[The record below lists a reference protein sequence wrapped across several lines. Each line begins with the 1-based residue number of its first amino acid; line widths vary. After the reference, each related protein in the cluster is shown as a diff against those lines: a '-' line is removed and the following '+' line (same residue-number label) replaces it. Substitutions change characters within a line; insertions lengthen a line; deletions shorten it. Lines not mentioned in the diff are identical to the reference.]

1 MSGWMQNFHQ
11 PKEVRWWI
19 VIVSLC
25 AMVAFA
31 VYFSLVVFSQTSL
44 RLDEAQSLF
53 QTNRDVPGMLHLIA
67 QDVHVPGYHL
77 LLHYWQLLFGN
88 DIFAARMMSLVF
100 FVLLILATF
109 ALASY
114 VFNRNVG
121 LFAAL
126 LVTLSPFMDWYG
138 SEARMYSMLAFIT
151 VIHQLTFMKLYQEGR
166 TVHWVWFTLTAIV
179 GMYTHYFFAF
189 VILTEVIFFLFTRK
203 KFASPKSLLKFS
215 IAGAIVFAALL
226 PWLWYVL
233 QLGSASNTQPSLTEP
248 SSIDLFNTYA
258 QFIFGFQIDALN
270 TILVSLWPIVV
281 LLAFFAL
288 QKNRKTS
295 NEAIFFVLA
304 AIVPVIGAFIISVT
318 VRPFFQSRYL
328 IVALPALM
336 IFLAWILSIYTRR
349 VRITLQIGLVTVI
362 LGLFV
367 VQAVNPNTPVKEDY
381 REAVGY
387 LSQEATSQ
395 DVIILSAPFTIYPT
409 EYYYQGDAKVTTQP
423 IWNRFSQGSVPAFDE
438 QKLETEAKQN
448 TQSYQKAWLMLSYD
462 QGYNDDIKN
471 YFDNHFE
478 RLAGREFSK
487 GLWVYSYKVRYD
499 PGVKITP

>member
-1 MSGWMQNFHQ
+1 MSGWMQNFQQ
-11 PKEVRWWI
+11 PKEAHWWI
-19 VIVSLC
+19 IIACLLG
-25 AMVAFA
+25 MVLFA
-31 VYFSLVVFSQTSL
+31 VYFSLTIFSQTSL

-67 QDVHVPGYHL
+67 QDVHVPGYHI

-88 DIFAARMMSLVF
+88 DIFAARMMSLMF
-100 FVLLILATF
+100 FVLLIPAVF
-109 ALASY
+109 MLASY
-114 VFNRNVG
+114 TFNRNVG

-151 VIHQLTFMKLYQEGR
+151 VVHQLFFMKLYQEGR
-166 TVHWVWFTLTAIV
+166 AVHWVWFTLTAIA

-189 VILTEVIFFLFTRK
+189 VILAEVLFYAFTWR
-203 KFASPKSLLKFS
+203 KFAAPKALVKFGLS
-215 IAGAIVFAALL
+215 GALVVLALV
-226 PWLWYVL
+226 PWLWYVI
-233 QLGSASNTQPSLTEP
+233 QLGTASNTQPSLTEP

-258 QFIFGFQIDALN
+258 QFIFGFQVDALN

-304 AIVPVIGAFIISVT
+304 AIVPVVGAFIVSVT

-336 IFLAWILSIYTRR
+336 IFLAWILSIYSRR
-349 VRITLQIGLVTVI
+349 VRLILQASLVVVI
-362 LGLFV
+362 LGLFA
-367 VQAVNPNTPVKEDY
+367 VQALNPNTPVKEDY
-381 REAVGY
+381 RQAVGY
-387 LSQEATSQ
+387 LSQKATSQ
-395 DVIILSAPFTIYPT
+395 DVIVLSAPFTIYPT

-423 IWNRFSQGSVPAFDE
+423 IWDRFRQGSVPAFDE
-438 QKLETEAKQN
+438 RKLDAEVKQN
-448 TQSYQKAWLMLSYD
+448 TQSYQTAWLMLSYD
-462 QGYNDDIKN
+462 QGYNDKIRD
-471 YFDNHFE
+471 YYDNHFE
-478 RLAGREFSK
+478 RLEAHEFSK
-487 GLWVYSYKVRYD
+487 NLWVYSYKVRYD
-499 PGVKITP
+499 PALTLSQ